1 MEEFICEAQD
11 RTRNARSKSEVAA
24 FNMWKEQL
32 LCDQAKFEAER
43 LMTLGPVQPTKMAL
57 LPAATLLKGENY

>member
-1 MEEFICEAQD
+1 MEDFICEAQD

-24 FNMWKEQL
+24 FTMWKEQL

-43 LMTLGPVQPTKMAL
+43 LMTLGPVQPKNMERT
-57 LPAATLLKGENY
+57 PIT

>member
-1 MEEFICEAQD
+1 MEDFICEAQD

-24 FNMWKEQL
+24 FTMWKEQL

-43 LMTLGPVQPTKMAL
+43 LMTLGPVQPKNRERT
-57 LPAATLLKGENY
+57 PIT